1 MSTIGQKRPVRYVR
15 SGRSTFELS
24 GPSGSQALLLM
35 TEIEHDDTA
44 NYAEQ
49 AYRLDDAQ
57 SLPEDRDSNQSS

>member
-1 MSTIGQKRPVRYVR
+1 
-15 SGRSTFELS
+15 
-24 GPSGSQALLLM
+24 M

-44 NYAEQ
+44 NYADQ